1 MADGVSG
8 ATQIES
14 LNVKEFGLLNKCA
27 GQTASA
33 EQAVVTQTST
43 TPGTGADA
51 STWTGA
57 QCTAAYNDIV
67 AILKLLHQIRTTLVD
82 NGMMKGAA

>member
-1 MADGVSG
+1 MRNQQDEPVNTY
-8 ATQIES
+8 TQTYS
-14 LNVKEFGLLNKCA
+14 
-27 GQTASA
+27 TASRTHPA
-33 EQAVVTQTST
+33 PTVT

-67 AILKLLHQIRTTLVD
+67 ALSQLI
-82 NGMMKGAA
+82 AALIDDLQKQGIVK